1 MRKTIYITDDLV
13 LNRLSQE
20 KNQSR
25 YISDLIMKDIVG
37 ETFATE
43 ERVLQIIKQ
52 YFSTMSCT
60 VPINIESS
68 NIAIDNSSTSPINDD
83 FLKNSIQSVLICE
96 N

>member
-1 MRKTIYITDDLV
+1 MRKTIYINDDLI

-52 YFSTMSCT
+52 YLSTLNFQPVT
-60 VPINIESS
+60 TP
-68 NIAIDNSSTSPINDD
+68 NIAHVPQVSTDE
-83 FLKNSIQSVLICE
+83 LKDSILSVLNCE
-96 N
+96 D

>member
-1 MRKTIYITDDLV
+1 MRKTIYINDDLI

-52 YFSTMSCT
+52 YFSSIDCT
-60 VPINIESS
+60 ANNINTCVVT
-68 NIAIDNSSTSPINDD
+68 DNSSTSHTNDD
-83 FLKNSIQSVLICE
+83 FLKNSIQSVLNCE
-96 N
+96 D

>member
-1 MRKTIYITDDLV
+1 MRKTIYITDDLI

-52 YFSTMSCT
+52 YFSTLNFQPVTTSNNT
-60 VPINIESS
+60 YVPQV
-68 NIAIDNSSTSPINDD
+68 STNE
-83 FLKNSIQSVLICE
+83 LKDSILSVLNCE
-96 N
+96 D

>member
-1 MRKTIYITDDLV
+1 MRKTIYINDDLI

-52 YFSTMSCT
+52 YFSTLNFQPVT
-60 VPINIESS
+60 TPNNTYIPQV
-68 NIAIDNSSTSPINDD
+68 STDE
-83 FLKNSIQSVLICE
+83 LKDSILSVLNCE
-96 N
+96 D

>member
-1 MRKTIYITDDLV
+1 MRKTIYINDDLI

-37 ETFATE
+37 ETFVTE

-52 YFSTMSCT
+52 YFSTISCT
-60 VPINIESS
+60 ANSINTC
-68 NIAIDNSSTSPINDD
+68 AVTDNSSTSPTNDD
-83 FLKNSIQSVLICE
+83 FLKNSIQSVLNCE

>member
-1 MRKTIYITDDLV
+1 MRKTIYINDDLI

-52 YFSTMSCT
+52 YFSTL
-60 VPINIESS
+60 N
-68 NIAIDNSSTSPINDD
+68 
-83 FLKNSIQSVLICE
+83 FQSVTTPNNTYAPQVSTNELKDSILSVLNCE
-96 N
+96 D

>member
-25 YISDLIMKDIVG
+25 YISDLIMKDIIG
-37 ETFATE
+37 ETYATE

-52 YFSTMSCT
+52 YFSTIDCT
-60 VPINIESS
+60 ANNINTC
-68 NIAIDNSSTSPINDD
+68 AVTDNSSTSPTNDD